1 MRGTILDYST
11 QIESLLVELG
21 AIGRGMHE
29 KLDSIESIISP
40 SMVRKIRWLATIR
53 NKAVH
58 EANFCTDLDNFVEN
72 ANNAINFLQNLLT
85 EQKQQQE
92 QEQEQKQEQKESNN
106 TNSQSRKNNNKNW
119 KDKSAWEKAGDV
131 AKVGLVVGSAIATI
145 FFSQS

>member
-29 KLDSIESIISP
+29 KLDSIESIIAP
-40 SMVRKIRWLATIR
+40 FMVRKIRWLATIR

-92 QEQEQKQEQKESNN
+92 PEQSNN
-106 TNSQSRKNNNKNW
+106 TNAESRKDNNKDW
-119 KDKSAWEKAGDV
+119 KDKSGWEKAGEV
-131 AKVGLVVGSAIATI
+131 AKVGIVVGTASATI
-145 FFSQS
+145 FFSQR

>member
-92 QEQEQKQEQKESNN
+92 QKQEQKESNN

>member
-11 QIESLLVELG
+11 QIESLLVDLG

-85 EQKQQQE
+85 EQKQQQK
-92 QEQEQKQEQKESNN
+92 QQQEQKESNN

>member
-11 QIESLLVELG
+11 QIESLLVDLG

-92 QEQEQKQEQKESNN
+92 QKESNN